1 MEIWGGFLWTLG
13 EFYQWPH
20 PLLLKFW
27 PISPPGHHFLHLCG
41 INNTKFLNFVLPC
54 PKPRYTT
61 YLTNESNIDN
71 LYIFDRPYSIFTS
84 ISRYLGCLSR
94 KVFFFM
100 SSSSYI
106 FPTHLTF
113 SSYRRAVG
121 TKYGGSP
128 LGSQILAGK
137 EIQSLL
143 RQKALNHYLPHQIF
157 RYSYGPA

>member
-1 MEIWGGFLWTLG
+1 MTSSFIAEI
-13 EFYQWPH
+13 
-20 PLLLKFW
+20 
-27 PISPPGHHFLHLCG
+27 S
-41 INNTKFLNFVLPC
+41 LPQVTTFDTYVASITQSSSTSFFHVQNQ
-54 PKPRYTT
+54 RYTT

-94 KVFFFM
+94 KVFFFFK

-121 TKYGGSP
+121 TKYGGAP

-137 EIQSLL
+137 ETQSLL
-143 RQKALNHYLPHQIF
+143 HQKALNRYLPHQIF